1 MTFVCL
7 FVLKSSAKMHM
18 EEAANLLSALQETL
32 TDIDTVVTN
41 VNEHCSRT
49 ILNIET
55 AAQRLLQAIADH
67 RHKLVSKV
75 CEITEAK
82 LHALQA
88 EKDIVQENFRALE
101 HVLRC
106 AQNTGTV
113 EDSTEWDNALSR
125 HLHDLKELVFDF
137 QDYDEE
143 MEFHFLYRDE
153 NLLAAICNFGDVFTL
168 ANDGD
173 SKIASPDVKAA
184 RLGKNITSLT
194 EEEEKLDGKTEF
206 QHTTDRVTLI
216 QEFQENFK
224 SPDHTTETQ
233 EADLKRTVLT
243 KVFEETVDV
252 VQLIEIK
259 GESQELRCEDDLT
272 STLELVDGGISD
284 SSARDITC
292 NEIEQT
298 TVLRQNWSDV
308 FTPVEQLV
316 FTNEEVEVSAFTV
329 EETSSAE
336 LEKKDVNNNN
346 KIVVDRSVVTL
357 QEDSFS
363 A

>member
-1 MTFVCL
+1 M
-7 FVLKSSAKMHM
+7 
-18 EEAANLLSALQETL
+18 
-32 TDIDTVVTN
+32 
-41 VNEHCSRT
+41 
-49 ILNIET
+49 
-55 AAQRLLQAIADH
+55 
-67 RHKLVSKV
+67 
-75 CEITEAK
+75 
-82 LHALQA
+82 
-88 EKDIVQENFRALE
+88 
-101 HVLRC
+101 LRC

-168 ANDGD
+168 ANDED
-173 SKIASPDVKAA
+173 SKIASRDVKAA

-206 QHTTDRVTLI
+206 QHTTDRVTLL

-259 GESQELRCEDDLT
+259 GESQELRCEDDLA

-308 FTPVEQLV
+308 FTPFEQLV
-316 FTNEEVEVSAFTV
+316 STNEEVEVSAFTV

>member
-1 MTFVCL
+1 MKFVCL

-168 ANDGD
+168 ANDED
-173 SKIASPDVKAA
+173 SKIASRDVKAA

-194 EEEEKLDGKTEF
+194 EEEEKLDSKTEF
-206 QHTTDRVTLI
+206 QHTTDRVTLL
-216 QEFQENFK
+216 QEFQENSK

-252 VQLIEIK
+252 V
-259 GESQELRCEDDLT
+259 
-272 STLELVDGGISD
+272 
-284 SSARDITC
+284 
-292 NEIEQT
+292 
-298 TVLRQNWSDV
+298 
-308 FTPVEQLV
+308 
-316 FTNEEVEVSAFTV
+316 
-329 EETSSAE
+329 
-336 LEKKDVNNNN
+336 
-346 KIVVDRSVVTL
+346 
-357 QEDSFS
+357 
-363 A
+363 